1 MTVRQELQALLEQ
14 SFPQPGPV
22 VVLPHSTQGDPPAKP
37 TVMLRL
43 DNVTPGA
50 ARGIRSY
57 RYALVLLA
65 SSSEVEGSDVEL
77 EALVEDVLAALDR
90 FDPNLAITIA
100 EGKRG
105 VYRGTTPAF
114 EIPVAVHV
122 AVTITS

>member
-1 MTVRQELQALLEQ
+1 MTVRENLQALLVVAL
-14 SFPQPGPV
+14 PQPGPV
-22 VVLPHSTQGDPPAKP
+22 IVLPHTTALDPPAKP

-77 EALVEDVLAALDR
+77 EALVEQVLAALDR
-90 FDPNLAITIA
+90 FDPNLAITIG

-105 VYRGTTPAF
+105 TYRGTTPAF

-122 AVTITS
+122 AVTTS